1 MPNKINEIGNR
12 YGKLLV
18 IGPAPNKNNKV
29 RWTCQCDCGNIIE
42 VKQQKIM
49 DSLFFGDYIQTINI
63 NTIDSKGKAHK
74 GVAFI
79 AKQ

>member
-1 MPNKINEIGNR
+1 
-12 YGKLLV
+12 
-18 IGPAPNKNNKV
+18 
-29 RWTCQCDCGNIIE
+29 
-42 VKQQKIM
+42 M

-63 NTIDSKGKAHK
+63 NTIDSKGKGHK